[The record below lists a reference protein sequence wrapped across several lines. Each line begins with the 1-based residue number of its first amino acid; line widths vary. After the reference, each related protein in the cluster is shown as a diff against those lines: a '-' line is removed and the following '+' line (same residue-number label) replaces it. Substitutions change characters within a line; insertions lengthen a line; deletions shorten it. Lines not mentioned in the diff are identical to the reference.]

1 MRVGVI
7 QSSYA
12 PWRGYFDFI
21 VSVDLFIIYDN
32 VRYSNRKGTWRNRN
46 RVKTSR
52 GLRWMTV
59 PISASGQPVI
69 DEVCIVPSPKPWRN
83 THQTLLTES
92 LRAAPFFDDALAIWR
107 EGTQD
112 SSGRLSPLNVQLIR
126 TICRYLG
133 IRTPIVDAR
142 HYASSGAKTER
153 LIHLIKQAGA
163 TTYLSG
169 PAARDYLDE
178 SLFRENKIRLEYKSY
193 DYSPYPQLWGE
204 FEGAVTVLDLIAN
217 VGPEA
222 AKHLRSRT
230 PDVVAVP

>member
-1 MRVGVI
+1 
-7 QSSYA
+7 
-12 PWRGYFDFI
+12 
-21 VSVDLFIIYDN
+21 L
-32 VRYSNRKGTWRNRN
+32 
-46 RVKTSR
+46 
-52 GLRWMTV
+52 
-59 PISASGQPVI
+59 
-69 DEVCIVPSPKPWRN
+69 PKPWRN

-92 LRAAPFFDDALAIWR
+92 LRPASFFDDALAVWN

-142 HYASSGAKTER
+142 EYASSGAKTER
-153 LIHLIKQAGA
+153 LIHLVKQVGA

-178 SLFRENKIRLEYKSY
+178 SLFRENGIRLEYKSY
-193 DYSPYPQLWGE
+193 DYPPYPQLWGE

-222 AKHLRSRT
+222 ARYLRSRT